1 MQNSTNLQFEQICIL
16 YLSVKDIWRDVAL
29 DEVVGT
35 PFDSVQEVVCLSGF
49 GVALRENDATHGKD
63 SHSIGHREPKFDK
76 VTSWK
81 VIRCH

>member
-1 MQNSTNLQFEQICIL
+1 MQNTTNLQFEQICIL

-35 PFDSVQEVVCLSGF
+35 PFDSVQEVVRLSGF
-49 GVALRENDATHGKD
+49 GVALREDDATHSKD
-63 SHSIGHREPKFDK
+63 SHSVGHREPKFDK